1 MITFDNL
8 KKYKYISFDIF
19 YIFILRNVIKPTDVF
34 DIVEKVYNSNA
45 KNKISNFKSRRISAQ
60 IEASKESNEEET
72 TIKDIYKKLAE
83 DKYYGPT
90 ISKKLYNIELETEL
104 NICIPNYKI
113 VEIYN
118 KCIKNNI
125 NVIIT
130 SDMYLDFDFIT
141 KLLNKCNIKDYKKL
155 YLSSKFQKRKSTG
168 SMFSYI
174 LKDLNIK
181 NNEIVHI
188 GDNLVSDYL
197 IPKSK
202 KIKAFRIVN
211 KMNNKYY
218 YKNDKSYE
226 YKTLENFISNHY
238 DYSKSY
244 YYNMGYETFGPI
256 LYGFSKWLN
265 ENVDSEKIFFLS
277 RDGYL
282 ILKAFNIVSNNSNK
296 SSYFYASRRALIVPT
311 LWLDQDLKSMLD
323 KFYIR
328 DSIKISNLFRKFGLE
343 AKDYESIVI
352 KNGYKLTDCIKYEN
366 LFDEAF
372 LIMFEQIKPI
382 IHKNS
387 KKEFQLLRRYIE
399 QEKLDGDISIVDIG
413 WNGNMQMAL
422 KNIMDKLNKNS
433 NIKGYYVGILPE
445 SNNLGKINMK
455 GFLFDEKNN
464 QEIYIC
470 LKVINS
476 IFESMFLAPHGSV
489 KTYKESKNKIEPIL
503 LDYEYEEGIEKN
515 SYFEIQEGA
524 LKFMQDFNDS

>member
-19 YIFILRNVIKPTDVF
+19 DTLILRNVIKPTDVF

-282 ILKAFNIVSNNSNK
+282 ILKAFNIVSN
-296 SSYFYASRRALIVPT
+296 
-311 LWLDQDLKSMLD
+311 
-323 KFYIR
+323 
-328 DSIKISNLFRKFGLE
+328 
-343 AKDYESIVI
+343 
-352 KNGYKLTDCIKYEN
+352 
-366 LFDEAF
+366 
-372 LIMFEQIKPI
+372 
-382 IHKNS
+382 
-387 KKEFQLLRRYIE
+387 
-399 QEKLDGDISIVDIG
+399 
-413 WNGNMQMAL
+413 
-422 KNIMDKLNKNS
+422 
-433 NIKGYYVGILPE
+433 
-445 SNNLGKINMK
+445 
-455 GFLFDEKNN
+455 
-464 QEIYIC
+464 
-470 LKVINS
+470 
-476 IFESMFLAPHGSV
+476 V
-489 KTYKESKNKIEPIL
+489 K
-503 LDYEYEEGIEKN
+503 
-515 SYFEIQEGA
+515 
-524 LKFMQDFNDS
+524 